1 MQSFFVSSTFRDMQA
16 ERDAL
21 HRLVMPRLREKAKT
35 CGESV
40 QFVDLR
46 WGISTSDMDTDAGAK
61 KILSVCLDEI
71 RKCRPYMIVLL
82 GERYGWMP
90 PPEMISGAARS
101 MDFSPETGS
110 MSVTELEIRYGLYLA
125 QGQLDRLIFCFRDP
139 IDPTGL
145 TPSQQAVYLPA
156 EDADRARMTA
166 LREKIAATPGAKI
179 LRYSLQP
186 KNGAMTGTDAF
197 AEALSQTLE
206 DLLMPLWSDRRQLQ
220 WQARQREED
229 RLVTQAHCASFVGR
243 TRELQEINT
252 VIDRHPLTILEG
264 EGGCGKSALMAKLAQ
279 IRGSTYE
286 RCHVFCCG
294 NSSSC
299 MTALQLVKL
308 LCWQVQQG
316 TQQPHQTLPDDAE
329 QADWVELWQRLART
343 YSGTSVTLFLD
354 AIDQLTPDQ
363 DLFESIFIPPVI
375 SPRLRFVV
383 STTGAVRIN
392 PLALPQGQQ
401 GSASLIVKLSPP
413 EEGDLREILRAR
425 FAAEHKQVSQKVED
439 AVLENPCSRNM
450 LGMEVLVRR
459 LVMLEEK
466 DFREISQLEQTMDGN
481 TAIETYLLQITGKLS
496 KNLNDLINDYFD
508 AVCEFLAPGHIS
520 VPQLP
525 LYIIAML
532 QHGISTAQLEHL
544 AHFVLTDSGCSSI
557 PADHAWKTFWD
568 PVVFAQTKRYMGGLL
583 MERTDGRIDYTHRLL
598 REALRSRYGANNI
611 ASILRY
617 WLFFQP
623 HEDQTRLENMLMLTR
638 MHHQNELDHDEPLN
652 IEFETVDAFFHSVI
666 RDAGNLEDHDDPV
679 KAAEGKRQMEILLRC
694 ITTDLLG
701 SQRRKNLNLY
711 TKILENAMENNCGP
725 NYYTIWFFSTRV
737 IPELSRQGEAEK
749 ALCAELMFCIVSGL
763 TAQQKRLET
772 LPADHKKQWTELAWR
787 RFLQY
792 HGRIL
797 QLLADIRVSRREG
810 RVRVQN
816 FYGMTAKSVYENALA
831 VGERCRKAA
840 PDEPIVSLRLAT
852 LHSYMAAVKLDDLF
866 TGSCPRYL
874 DQAMKEIRL
883 AHARV
888 RAGENQKRLDTY
900 NGHLLYITARTGELL
915 LSLYSSRIIAPRR
928 YLNRALALF
937 RSVSEEVDH
946 LQVSSVE
953 DSAFFADVWGECVYR
968 ESLEYK
974 DEPRKQRVQQAAD
987 IRGAC
992 YYALRQRTGTLSPKD
1007 RERLAH
1013 LAADLA
1019 DHLSAGYT
1027 PKAMT
1032 DAGMN
1037 RTQTC
1042 RMIVEKEGGY
1052 LQAQARSDF
1061 DSRRSWSRLLVL
1073 ETLCRSA
1080 NDPALCVETARQAI
1094 AVLEPLLAECKEH
1107 SYLFSFSPQWIQN
1120 DIDFMNRLIEKYTPK
1135 IGT

>member
-46 WGISTSDMDTDAGAK
+46 WGISTSDMDTDAGAE

-90 PPEMISGAARS
+90 PPEMICGAARS
-101 MDFSPETGS
+101 RDFTPETGE

-145 TPSQQAVYLPA
+145 TPAQQAVYLPS

-166 LREKIAATPGAKI
+166 LREKIAAAPGAKI

-186 KNGAMTGTDAF
+186 KNGVMAGADAF

-206 DLLMPLWSDRRQLQ
+206 DLLMPLWNSRRQLQ

-243 TRELQEINT
+243 TRELQEIGSL
-252 VIDRHPLTILEG
+252 IDRYPLTVLEG

-279 IRGSTYE
+279 MRESPNE

-308 LCWQVQQG
+308 LYWQVRQS
-316 TQQPHQTLPDDAE
+316 TRQPHPPLPDDAE
-329 QADWVELWQRLART
+329 PADWVELWQQLART
-343 YSGTSVTLFLD
+343 YNGTSMTLFLD

-392 PLALPQGQQ
+392 PLALPQGKQ
-401 GSASLIVKLSPP
+401 SAASMIVKLSPP

-425 FAAEHKQVSQKVED
+425 FAAEHKQVSRKVED

-450 LGMEVLVRR
+450 LGMEVMVRR

-466 DFREISQLEQTMDGN
+466 DFREITQLEQTMDGN
-481 TAIETYLLQITGKLS
+481 TAIETYLLQITGQLS
-496 KNLNDLINDYFD
+496 KNLNNLINDYFD
-508 AVCEFLAPGHIS
+508 AVCEFLSPGNVS

-544 AHFVLTDSGCSSI
+544 AHFVLTDSGCDTI
-557 PADHAWKTFWD
+557 PADHPWKTFWD
-568 PVVFAQTKRYMGGLL
+568 PVVFAQTKRYLGGLL

-611 ASILRY
+611 AFILRY

-623 HEDQTRLENMLMLTR
+623 QEDQTRLENMLTLTR
-638 MHHQNELDHDEPLN
+638 MHHQNELDHDEPLKMD
-652 IEFETVDAFFHSVI
+652 FETIDTFFHSVI
-666 RDAGNLEDHDDPV
+666 RSSSNLEDSDDPV
-679 KAAEGKRQMEILLRC
+679 EAAEGRRQMEILLRC
-694 ITTDLLG
+694 ITSDLMG
-701 SQRRKNLNLY
+701 DQRWKNLNLY
-711 TKILENAMENNCGP
+711 TKILENAMEANRGP
-725 NYYTIWFFSTRV
+725 NYYTIWFFATQV
-737 IPELSRQGEAEK
+737 ISELSRQGEDEK
-749 ALCAELMFCIVSGL
+749 ALCAELLLCMLSGL
-763 TAQQKRLET
+763 TAQQKRLEA
-772 LPADHKKQWTELAWR
+772 LPADHEDQWSEFTWR
-787 RFLQY
+787 RFLLY
-792 HGRIL
+792 HSRTL
-797 QLLADIRVSRREG
+797 QLLADIRISRREG
-810 RVRVQN
+810 RVRVRN
-816 FYGMTAKSVYENALA
+816 FYGMTARSVYENAMVL
-831 VGERCRKAA
+831 GERCRKAA
-840 PDEPIVSLRLAT
+840 PDNPIVSLRLAT
-852 LHSYMAAVKLDDLF
+852 LNSHMAAIKLDDLF
-866 TGSCPRYL
+866 TGSCPKFL

-883 AHARV
+883 AHAMV
-888 RAGENQKRLDTY
+888 RAEGDPKRIDTY
-900 NGHLLYITARTGELL
+900 NGHLLYVTARVGELL
-915 LSLYSSRIIAPRR
+915 LILYTKRIIAPRR
-928 YLNRALALF
+928 YLNRALELF
-937 RSVSEEVDH
+937 RSVAGEVDH
-946 LQVSSVE
+946 LQVSAVE

-968 ESLEYK
+968 EALEYK
-974 DEPRKQRVQQAAD
+974 DEARTQRVRQAAD
-987 IRGAC
+987 IRGEC
-992 YYALRQRTGTLSPKD
+992 YYALRRRTGPLTPKD

-1013 LAADLA
+1013 LAAGIA
-1019 DHLSAGYT
+1019 DHLAVGHT

-1037 RTQTC
+1037 RTQAC

-1061 DSRRSWSRLLVL
+1061 ESRRSWSRLLIL

-1080 NDPALCVETARQAI
+1080 DDPALCVETARRALV
-1094 AVLEPLLAECKEH
+1094 VLEPLLAECREH
-1107 SYLFSFSPQWIQN
+1107 SYLFTFSPQWIQN

-1135 IGT
+1135 VGT